1 MTEKQYKVGYFEDP
15 NPVDDYVETIDGEYL
30 NATDAV
36 KLLNK
41 LSKENEQLKTMNI
54 SYNFDV
60 DDSGNIVIELLDSE
74 SNYGT
79 GAEISREYMDYL
91 KDDQYDIY
99 REISY
104 CTFKALLRLVR
115 RINSEESGVL
125 ND

>member
-1 MTEKQYKVGYFEDP
+1 MTEYQVGYFEDP
-15 NPVDDYVETIDGEYL
+15 NPVDDYVETSDGEYL
-30 NATDAV
+30 DASDVV

-41 LSKENEQLKTMNI
+41 LSKENNQLKTMNI

-60 DDSGNIVIELLDSE
+60 DESGNIVIELLDLE
-74 SNYGT
+74 SNHGT

-104 CTFKALLRLVR
+104 CTFKALLLLVR
-115 RINSEESGVL
+115 RINSEESDVL
-125 ND
+125 NE